1 MNIAIVI
8 AGGSGNRFGAKIPK
22 QYVKVNNEPVILHTL
37 RIFQYA
43 DCIDRIVLV
52 CSKEWETYNKI
63 LKTTHDLSK
72 LTDVVHGGDTRFASI
87 YNGIA
92 FCCNQF
98 DEQDVLVIHDAVRP
112 CITEELLENN
122 IKMARLCGAA
132 LAAVPCF
139 DTMFISGNGDFAE
152 GVFPREKLFKGQTP
166 VSIKADLAAACY
178 KKAIELNLFTDSPAA
193 LLLQLGEKVSLSK
206 GSQQNLKIT
215 TQEDLAILSYYNPKL

>member
-72 LTDVVHGGDTRFASI
+72 LTDVVQGGDTRFASI

-152 GVFPREKLFKGQTP
+152 GVFPAKNCLKGKPLYQLKRIWQLHA
-166 VSIKADLAAACY
+166 IK
-178 KKAIELNLFTDSPAA
+178 KQLNSTFLQI
-193 LLLQLGEKVSLSK
+193 LLQHFFCSWGKKYPCPREVSR
-206 GSQQNLKIT
+206 T
-215 TQEDLAILSYYNPKL
+215 